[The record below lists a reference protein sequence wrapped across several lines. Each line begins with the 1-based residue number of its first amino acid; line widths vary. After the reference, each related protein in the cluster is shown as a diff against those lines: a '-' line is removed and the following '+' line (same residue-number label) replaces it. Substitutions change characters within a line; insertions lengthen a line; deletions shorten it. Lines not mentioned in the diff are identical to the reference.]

1 MKSVIPNVLLLAA
14 LLGSSLHARSQE
26 APKATLPPSA
36 TASAQAPSQ
45 APSQATA
52 DMQSLIKAL
61 SGKWSLEV
69 KFESDKSTPNAPA
82 THGEEAWRAGPG
94 DLTFVQEERLPIAG
108 EDLVVFGI
116 IWWDSKTKDF
126 HGMECNN
133 HNPHVCDVKGS
144 LTDISIQWDGK
155 AFVINE
161 QEPSPNGGRRL
172 WRESILDIT
181 PTSFTQTGDT
191 CNLDGS
197 GCKRLL
203 TIHAT
208 RTAPAQD
215 AHNK

>member
-14 LLGSSLHARSQE
+14 LLGSSLHAQPQE
-26 APKATLPPSA
+26 AAKPTLPSSA
-36 TASAQAPSQ
+36 AAS
-45 APSQATA
+45 SQATSQSSG

-69 KFESDKSTPNAPA
+69 KFESDNSAPNTA
-82 THGEEAWRAGPG
+82 TQHGEEVWRATPG
-94 DLTFVQEERLPIAG
+94 DLTFLQEEHMPIPG
-108 EDLVVFGI
+108 RELFLLGV

-126 HGMECNN
+126 HGMECNS

-161 QEPSPNGGRRL
+161 TEPSPSGGRRL

-181 PTSFTQTGDT
+181 PGSFTQTGDA

-197 GCKRLL
+197 GCKRLF

-208 RTAPAQD
+208 RIAPARETQ
-215 AHNK
+215 NR

>member
-1 MKSVIPNVLLLAA
+1 MKSIMSNVFLLAA
-14 LLGSSLHARSQE
+14 LLGPSLHAQPQE
-26 APKATLPPSA
+26 AAKATPPPSA
-36 TASAQAPSQ
+36 AASSQ
-45 APSQATA
+45 ASSQPAG

-69 KFESDKSTPNAPA
+69 KFEPDKPTPNA
-82 THGEEAWRAGPG
+82 TTQHGEEAWRAGPG
-94 DLTFVQEERLPIAG
+94 NLTFLQEEHLPFAG
-108 EDLVVFGI
+108 GDLVLFGI

-172 WRESILDIT
+172 WRESTMDIT
-181 PTSFTQTGDT
+181 PTSFTQTGDA

-197 GCKRLL
+197 ACKRMF

-208 RTAPAQD
+208 RTAPAQE
-215 AHNK
+215 AQNR

>member
-1 MKSVIPNVLLLAA
+1 MKWITAHVFVIAA
-14 LLGSSLHARSQE
+14 LLGFPLHAQAQE
-26 APKATLPPSA
+26 APKPTPPS
-36 TASAQAPSQ
+36 SSAPS
-45 APSQATA
+45 SQA

-69 KFESDKSTPNAPA
+69 KFEPDKSAANAA
-82 THGEEAWRAGPG
+82 AKHGEEVWRAGPG
-94 DLTFVQEERLPIAG
+94 NLTFTQEEHLPIGG
-108 EDLVVFGI
+108 EDLVLFGI
-116 IWWDSKTKDF
+116 IWQDSKTKDF

-161 QEPSPNGGRRL
+161 QEPSPSGGRRL

-181 PTSFTQTGDT
+181 ATSFTQTGDA

-197 GCKRLL
+197 ACKRLL

-208 RTAPAQD
+208 RTAPAQE
-215 AHNK
+215 AQKR

>member
-1 MKSVIPNVLLLAA
+1 MKSITANVLLLAA
-14 LLGSSLHARSQE
+14 LLGSSLYSRSQE
-26 APKATLPPSA
+26 APKATLPSSSA
-36 TASAQAPSQ
+36 TS
-45 APSQATA
+45 SQATA

-69 KFESDKSTPNAPA
+69 KFESDKSSPKPTT
-82 THGEEAWRAGPG
+82 THGEEVWRATPG
-94 DLTFVQEERLPIAG
+94 NLTFLQEEHLPIPGG
-108 EDLVVFGI
+108 ELVLLGI
-116 IWWDSKTKDF
+116 IWRDSKTKDF

-133 HNPHVCDVKGS
+133 RNPHVCDVKGS

-161 QEPSPNGGRRL
+161 QEPSPSGGRRL

-181 PTSFTQTGDT
+181 PSAFTQTGDA

-197 GCKRLL
+197 ACKRLL

-208 RTAPAQD
+208 RTAPAQE
-215 AHNK
+215 AQNR

>member
-1 MKSVIPNVLLLAA
+1 MKSIAANVLLLAA
-14 LLGSSLHARSQE
+14 LLGPSLYAQPQE
-26 APKATLPPSA
+26 APKATLPSSSSA
-36 TASAQAPSQ
+36 S
-45 APSQATA
+45 SQATA

-69 KFESDKSTPNAPA
+69 KFESDKPAPNAA
-82 THGEEAWRAGPG
+82 IQHGEEVWRATHG
-94 DLTFVQEERLPIAG
+94 DLTFLQEERLPIAG
-108 EDLVVFGI
+108 EELVLLGV

-133 HNPHVCDVKGS
+133 HSPHVCDVKGS

-161 QEPSPNGGRRL
+161 QEPSPSGGRRL

-208 RTAPAQD
+208 RTAPAEEAQ
-215 AHNK
+215 N

>member
-1 MKSVIPNVLLLAA
+1 
-14 LLGSSLHARSQE
+14 
-26 APKATLPPSA
+26 
-36 TASAQAPSQ
+36 
-45 APSQATA
+45 
-52 DMQSLIKAL
+52 MQSLIKAL
-61 SGKWSLEV
+61 SGKWALEV
-69 KFESDKSTPNAPA
+69 KFESDKPAPNAA
-82 THGEEAWRAGPG
+82 TQHGEEVWRASAGN
-94 DLTFVQEERLPIAG
+94 LTFLQEEHLPIAG
-108 EDLVVFGI
+108 QELVLLGV

>member
-1 MKSVIPNVLLLAA
+1 MKWITAHVFVIAA
-14 LLGSSLHARSQE
+14 LLGFPLHAQAQE
-26 APKATLPPSA
+26 APKPTPPS
-36 TASAQAPSQ
+36 SSAPS
-45 APSQATA
+45 SQA

-69 KFESDKSTPNAPA
+69 KFEPDKSAANAA
-82 THGEEAWRAGPG
+82 AKHGEEVWRAGPG
-94 DLTFVQEERLPIAG
+94 NLTFMQEEHLPIAG
-108 EDLVVFGI
+108 EDLVLFGI
-116 IWWDSKTKDF
+116 IWQDSKTKDF

-161 QEPSPNGGRRL
+161 QEPSPSGGRRL

-181 PTSFTQTGDT
+181 ATSFTQTGDA

-197 GCKRLL
+197 ACKRLL

-208 RTAPAQD
+208 RTAPAQE
-215 AHNK
+215 AQKR

>member
-1 MKSVIPNVLLLAA
+1 MKWITAHVFLIPA
-14 LLGSSLHARSQE
+14 LLGFPLHAQAQE
-26 APKATLPPSA
+26 APKPTTPSSSS
-36 TASAQAPSQ
+36 ASSET
-45 APSQATA
+45 TA

-61 SGKWSLEV
+61 SGKWSLEI
-69 KFESDKSTPNAPA
+69 KFESDKPAANATT
-82 THGEEAWRAGPG
+82 THGEEVWRAGPG
-94 DLTFVQEERLPIAG
+94 NLTFIQEEHLPIAG
-108 EDLVVFGI
+108 GELVVLGI

-144 LTDISIQWDGK
+144 LTDIAIQWNGK

-161 QEPSPNGGRRL
+161 QEPSPSGGRRL

-181 PTSFTQTGDT
+181 PTSFTQTGDA

-197 GCKRLL
+197 ACKRLL

-208 RTAPAQD
+208 RTAPAEEAQ
-215 AHNK
+215 KK

>member
-14 LLGSSLHARSQE
+14 LLGPSLNAQPQEGTKPTSSSSAAASSHASSQ
-26 APKATLPPSA
+26 S
-36 TASAQAPSQ
+36 S
-45 APSQATA
+45 A

-61 SGKWSLEV
+61 AGKWALEV
-69 KFESDKSTPNAPA
+69 KFESDKPAPNAA
-82 THGEEAWRAGPG
+82 TQHGEEVWRATPG
-94 DLTFVQEERLPIAG
+94 DLTFLQEEHLPTAG
-108 EDLVVFGI
+108 RELFLLGV

-126 HGMECNN
+126 HGMECNS

-161 QEPSPNGGRRL
+161 TEPSPNGGRRL

-181 PTSFTQTGDT
+181 PASFTQTGDA

-197 GCKRLL
+197 ACKRLF

-208 RTAPAQD
+208 RTAPAQE
-215 AHNK
+215 AQKR

>member
-1 MKSVIPNVLLLAA
+1 MKSIAANLFLLAV
-14 LLGSSLHARSQE
+14 LPGSSLHAQPQE
-26 APKATLPPSA
+26 APKATPL
-36 TASAQAPSQ
+36 ASSTESFQASSQ
-45 APSQATA
+45 ASA

-61 SGKWSLEV
+61 SGRWSLEV
-69 KFESDKSTPNAPA
+69 KFESDKSTPNA
-82 THGEEAWRAGPG
+82 TTNRGEEVWRATPG
-94 DLTFVQEERLPIAG
+94 NLTFLQQEHMPIPGGAL
-108 EDLVVFGI
+108 DLLGI

-133 HNPHVCDVKGS
+133 RNPHVCDVKGS

-161 QEPSPNGGRRL
+161 QEPSPSGGRRL

-181 PTSFTQTGDT
+181 PTSFTQTGDA

-208 RTAPAQD
+208 RTAPAQE
-215 AHNK
+215 AQNR

>member
-1 MKSVIPNVLLLAA
+1 
-14 LLGSSLHARSQE
+14 
-26 APKATLPPSA
+26 
-36 TASAQAPSQ
+36 
-45 APSQATA
+45 
-52 DMQSLIKAL
+52 MQSLIKAL

-69 KFESDKSTPNAPA
+69 KFESDKSAPNA
-82 THGEEAWRAGPG
+82 TTKQGEEVWRSTPG
-94 DLTFVQEERLPIAG
+94 NLTFLQEEHLPVAG
-108 EDLVVFGI
+108 GELVLLGI

-181 PTSFTQTGDT
+181 PTSFTQTGDA

-197 GCKRLL
+197 ACKRTF

-208 RTAPAQD
+208 RTAPAQE
-215 AHNK
+215 AQNR

>member
-1 MKSVIPNVLLLAA
+1 MRSIRANVLVLAA
-14 LLGSSLHARSQE
+14 LLGITLHAQQK
-26 APKATLPPSA
+26 APKPTPPSA
-36 TASAQAPSQ
+36 AAESQ
-45 APSQATA
+45 ASG

-69 KFESDKSTPNAPA
+69 KFESDKPAANAA
-82 THGEEAWRAGPG
+82 TKPGEEVWRAGPG
-94 DLTFVQEERLPIAG
+94 NLTFMQEEHLPIAG
-108 EDLVVFGI
+108 GELFLLGI

-144 LTDISIQWDGK
+144 LTDISIQWNDK

-161 QEPSPNGGRRL
+161 QEPSPSGGRRL
-172 WRESILDIT
+172 WRESIIDIT
-181 PTSFTQTGDT
+181 PTSFTQTGDA

-197 GCKRLL
+197 ACKRLF

-208 RTAPAQD
+208 RTGPA
-215 AHNK
+215 KEGEER

>member
-1 MKSVIPNVLLLAA
+1 MKWITAHVFVIAA
-14 LLGSSLHARSQE
+14 LLGFPLHAQAQE
-26 APKATLPPSA
+26 APKPTPPSSSS
-36 TASAQAPSQ
+36 ASSET
-45 APSQATA
+45 TA

-69 KFESDKSTPNAPA
+69 KFESDKPA
-82 THGEEAWRAGPG
+82 SNSATKHGEEVWRATSG
-94 DLTFVQEERLPIAG
+94 DLTFLQEEHLPIAG
-108 EDLVVFGI
+108 EDLVLFGI
-116 IWWDSKTKDF
+116 IWQDSKTKDF

-161 QEPSPNGGRRL
+161 QEPSPGGGRRL

-181 PTSFTQTGDT
+181 ATSFTQTGDA

-197 GCKRLL
+197 ACKRLL

-208 RTAPAQD
+208 RTAPAQE
-215 AHNK
+215 AQKR

>member
-1 MKSVIPNVLLLAA
+1 MKSIAANVLLLAA
-14 LLGSSLHARSQE
+14 LLGPSLHAQPQE
-26 APKATLPPSA
+26 ASKPTLPSSSAPS
-36 TASAQAPSQ
+36 SQ
-45 APSQATA
+45 APA

-61 SGKWSLEV
+61 SGKWSLEI
-69 KFESDKSTPNAPA
+69 KFESDKSTSNATT
-82 THGEEAWRAGPG
+82 THGEEVWRAGPG
-94 DLTFVQEERLPIAG
+94 NLTFLQEEHLPIAG
-108 EDLVVFGI
+108 GELFLLGI

-144 LTDISIQWDGK
+144 LTDIVIQWDGK

-161 QEPSPNGGRRL
+161 QEPAPNGGRRL
-172 WRESILDIT
+172 WRESTLDIT
-181 PTSFTQTGDT
+181 PTSFLQTGDT

-208 RTAPAQD
+208 RTAPAQGGQ
-215 AHNK
+215 NR